1 MSELMQLI
9 AEGEHVCQD
18 FKFRIDDQKKIT
30 RTLCAFANTKGGRL
44 LVGVKD
50 NGKVS
55 GCDPQEE
62 FFMIEGAASSFCKP
76 EIHFRSVVW
85 QEEMKLV
92 LEIDVP
98 PSTNGP
104 HRAKDDT
111 GKWRSYVRVQD
122 ETLAANKITEGVWHE
137 RKNKT
142 PRPETFSTDELALLK
157 TIASMEPITLSKLY
171 KKTNLPFKRVDR
183 LLVLFIVWELV
194 EQIIGKE
201 GAKYVL
207 SETGQ
212 SA

>member
-1 MSELMQLI
+1 MSELIQLI

-18 FKFRIDDQKKIT
+18 FKFRIDDQKKIA

-76 EIHFRSVVW
+76 EILFHSVVW
-85 QEEMKLV
+85 QEDMKLV

-98 PSTNGP
+98 PSDKMP
-104 HRAKDDT
+104 HRAQDEM
-111 GKWRSYVRVQD
+111 GKWRSYIRVQD
-122 ETLAANKITEGVWHE
+122 ETLAANKITEGVWRE

-142 PRPETFSTDELALLK
+142 PKPETFSTDELALLK
-157 TIASMEPITLSKLY
+157 TIAVLEPITLSKLY
-171 KKTNLPFKRVDR
+171 KTANLPFKRVDR
-183 LLVLFIVWELV
+183 LLVLFIIWELV
-194 EQIIGKE
+194 QQIIGKE
-201 GAKYVL
+201 GARYVL
-207 SETGQ
+207 LETGQ
-212 SA
+212 GS